1 MTIRVNVKKLGK
13 RISSVEPMDF
23 PLDCE
28 PQTAGELICAAV
40 RTSVKQYNER
50 LERSEMSVPLDEDAE
65 QVYERAGKIAF
76 GLPFSDKRADAEKAQ
91 QTALEAFRD
100 GLFRMFIDDEEVEG
114 ENTQIKLSEQS
125 EVTFI
130 RLAMLAGRMW

>member
-13 RISSVEPMDF
+13 RISSVEPIDF

-28 PQTAGELICAAV
+28 PQTAGELISAAV

-50 LERSEMSVPLDEDAE
+50 LERSEMGVPLDEDTE
-65 QVYERAGKIAF
+65 QAYERAGKIAF